1 MINNLYYNNT
11 DEIKEITT
19 DIAIL
24 KELLL
29 YNDRT
34 LDNFRYFNQL
44 KQLYLRRGVLRLE
57 HQRRLI

>member
-1 MINNLYYNNT
+1 MDKLYYDNT
-11 DEIKEITT
+11 EEIAEITT

-34 LDNFRYFNQL
+34 LDNFRYFNQ
-44 KQLYLRRGVLRLE
+44 
-57 HQRRLI
+57 